1 MKIIVPITKKEME
14 YLTKEKHMKFGENGL
29 FSTNGHYRKWYMAET
44 DKNMA
49 ILLKFRED
57 RINGK

>member
-1 MKIIVPITKKEME
+1 ME

-44 DKNMA
+44 DRNMY
-49 ILLKFRED
+49 ILEKYRKS
-57 RINGK
+57 RIIEK